1 MLLLLGHTWVSSSVL
16 CGLWGSRVPVS
27 RYGAGA
33 VWYGCWR
40 LRLDGANPVFVTV
53 DGAVRD
59 LGGNWCWSGAIGG
72 QGLDQPDRSL
82 LLVTAAGEGGRALF
96 LLYAHFNHLYCWY
109 RFYWVLAS
117 LGLCLSLE
125 ISFKH
130 RNVPRCINTKQA
142 EVKRRT
148 RSLALKQISCL
159 SSVWPC
165 WQDMLYFKGMKW
177 LH

>member
-1 MLLLLGHTWVSSSVL
+1 MGQQSACEQVWCRCSVVWVLETVAGWGQPHL
-16 CGLWGSRVPVS
+16 CDHG
-27 RYGAGA
+27 
-33 VWYGCWR
+33 
-40 LRLDGANPVFVTV
+40 
-53 DGAVRD
+53 
-59 LGGNWCWSGAIGG
+59 WCT
-72 QGLDQPDRSL
+72 QGLRWELMLIWSYWRSRIGSARL
-82 LLVTAAGEGGRALF
+82 LPPLGSCSWRRWQSSFSCMHV
-96 LLYAHFNHLYCWY
+96 FNHLYCWY

-130 RNVPRCINTKQA
+130 RNVLRCINTKQA
-142 EVKRRT
+142 ETKRRA

-159 SSVWPC
+159 SSAWPC